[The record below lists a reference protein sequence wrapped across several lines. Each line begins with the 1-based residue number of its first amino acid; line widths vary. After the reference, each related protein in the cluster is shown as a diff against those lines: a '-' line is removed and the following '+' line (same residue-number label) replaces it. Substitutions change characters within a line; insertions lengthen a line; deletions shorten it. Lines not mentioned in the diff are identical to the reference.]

1 MNRKNLTQ
9 KQIENRALIVTTVVN
24 AVITGA
30 GVWMYFL
37 TDLQMMFLDG
47 FFSLIGLLSAFA
59 AVLISKLSKRTTKY
73 YPHGLYFLEPLYAV
87 FKSLLLIVMMV
98 YAVVSSAQIAFD
110 YFLHGEGQIMETA
123 PLPLYGA
130 AMAVLCLGLAFFNR
144 SQYKRTNSTS
154 TILRAEAQT
163 NLIDGL
169 QSAAIGAAVLIL
181 QFIPLESAL
190 GFLHYTG
197 DFFICTALCIW
208 SIKDPFMILFSA
220 FRELTGGITKE
231 KDVCDVVANAM
242 GLAEDSFTV
251 YKIGMMIKVCIPVNE
266 KTEKLVCK
274 KDEMLDIMR
283 QSYENVDIEF
293 VIR

>member
-1 MNRKNLTQ
+1 MNRKKLTQ
-9 KQIENRALIVTTVVN
+9 KQIENRALSVTTIVN

-30 GVWMYFL
+30 GIWVYFL
-37 TDLQMMFLDG
+37 TNLQMMFLDG
-47 FFSLIGLLSAFA
+47 FFSLIGLLSALA
-59 AVLISKLSKRTTKY
+59 AVLISKASKRTTKH

-87 FKSLLLIVMMV
+87 FKSLLLIVMMI
-98 YAVVSSAQIAFD
+98 YAVASSAQIAVD
-110 YFLHGEGQIMETA
+110 YFVHGEGQIMETA

-144 SQYKRTNSTS
+144 NQYKRTNSTS

-163 NLIDGL
+163 NFIDGL
-169 QSAAIGAAVLIL
+169 QSAAIGVAMLIL
-181 QFIPLESAL
+181 QFIPFESAL

-208 SIKDPFMILFSA
+208 SIKDPFIILFSA
-220 FRELTGGITKE
+220 FRELTGGVTRE
-231 KDVCDVVANAM
+231 KSVCAAVVNST

-266 KTEKLVCK
+266 ETEKLVCEK
-274 KDEMLDIMR
+274 GKMLETLR
-283 QSYENVDIEF
+283 QTYENADIEF